1 MWGTTQGLL
10 PICHISSY
18 QTLLVRLVQNLS
30 LCICPASQC
39 WKSMH
44 FSRENSS
51 SVFLIFLYTVRIMCP
66 STFHNDQDK
75 DDNIYLLIFE
85 IQNRENC
92 LKSGI
97 LFKVLY
103 SGFVSP
109 DDDLFTLLPEVL
121 ELRKRKV

>member
-1 MWGTTQGLL
+1 
-10 PICHISSY
+10 
-18 QTLLVRLVQNLS
+18 
-30 LCICPASQC
+30 
-39 WKSMH
+39 MH

-51 SVFLIFLYTVRIMCP
+51 SVFLIFLYTVRIMSP

-75 DDNIYLLIFE
+75 DDNLYLLIFE